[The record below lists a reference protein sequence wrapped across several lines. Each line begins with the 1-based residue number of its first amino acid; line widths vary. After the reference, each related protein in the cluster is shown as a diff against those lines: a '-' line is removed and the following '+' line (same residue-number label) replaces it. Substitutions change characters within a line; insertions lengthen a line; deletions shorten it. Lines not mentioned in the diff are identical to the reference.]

1 MPEETDRPRPAR
13 FEQALACFREARELT
28 DPDDAPGVYGVI
40 LHDEAE
46 THRST
51 GDLGRA
57 VGLFRQAVAYQERA
71 GNPSALTTSMA
82 ALANVLVAKRE
93 TVEARDVLKRL
104 GVEIPKIGAVQPRA
118 VALHNLGLAYEDL
131 GSLGVDEAYSEAVTA
146 HRAVLDLL
154 DGESDPGW
162 YATVLR
168 DLGDAYA
175 AQDLL
180 TLAHA
185 SYEEAVRYTRR
196 IGGGRSN
203 SLVTMLIVLG
213 RASRRLGT
221 LEGEVWVDGVGPA
234 DAGEGFGA
242 PPVPGAPPL
251 PDAPPPEAESDGVGP
266 ADGPPADVE
275 PAGEQA

>member
-1 MPEETDRPRPAR
+1 MPDETGRPRPAR

-40 LHDEAE
+40 VHDEAE
-46 THRST
+46 TYRSA

-57 VGLFRQAVAYQERA
+57 AELFRQAVAFQERA
-71 GNPSALTTSMA
+71 DNPSALTTSMA
-82 ALANVLVAKRE
+82 ALAGVLVSLRE
-93 TVEARDVLKRL
+93 PVEAREVLKRL
-104 GVEIPKIGAVQPRA
+104 GIEIPKIDGPQPRA

-131 GSLGVDEAYSEAVTA
+131 GGLGVDEAYADAVTA

-180 TLAHA
+180 SLAHA

-196 IGGGRSN
+196 IGGGRSH
-203 SLVTMLIVLG
+203 SLITMLIVLG

-221 LEGEVWVDGVGPA
+221 LEGETWA
-234 DAGEGFGA
+234 EGT
-242 PPVPGAPPL
+242 
-251 PDAPPPEAESDGVGP
+251 
-266 ADGPPADVE
+266 
-275 PAGEQA
+275 